1 MPISL
6 LSPEALLENLVFVL
20 VFGSLS
26 FAVTMALAPIF
37 IKFLEKNRIGQQI
50 RDTSVDGK
58 VSTIFR
64 ELHLKKSGTPTMGG
78 ALIWGSVIAMVLLSL
93 IPQKLGITAHS
104 LWNRAE
110 TFIPIFTLVTA
121 GLLGMLDDWWNI
133 KGVGK
138 QKGLRVRPK
147 LIWLSIFA
155 LIGAW
160 WFFAKLGCLD
170 GVENA
175 CLIHLPRLG
184 DFNIG
189 LWYLPLFVLVIIS
202 TANAVNITDGLD
214 GLAGGLLAIAFGSF
228 GVIAFFQG
236 MFLLAT
242 LCSVIVSA
250 LIAFLW
256 WNVPPAKFFM
266 GDTGSY
272 SLGATL
278 GVIAMLTDSIVPLIF
293 IGAVFIL
300 ETLSVII
307 QLLSKKFLGKKAFLI
322 APIHHHFEKLGWPEH
337 QIVMRFWLIGGV
349 AAGLGLVLGIVG
361 MGN

>member
-1 MPISL
+1 MLESL
-6 LSPEALLENLVFVL
+6 TNDIILENLAFIL
-20 VFGSLS
+20 GFGSLS
-26 FAVTMALAPIF
+26 FVVAMLITPIF
-37 IKFLEKNRIGQQI
+37 IKFLEKNSLGQQI

-58 VSTIFR
+58 ISSVFR

-78 ALIWGSVIAMVLLSL
+78 LVIWGSVVAMVLVSL
-93 IPQKLGITAHS
+93 IPQKLGIVTYS
-104 LWNRAE
+104 LWNRSE
-110 TFIPIFTLVTA
+110 TFIPLFTLVAA
-121 GLLGMLDDWWNI
+121 GILGMLDDWWNI

-138 QKGLRVRPK
+138 HKGLKVRPK
-147 LIWLSIFA
+147 LIWLSVFA
-155 LIGAW
+155 AVGAW

-170 GVENA
+170 GVAEA
-175 CLIHLPRLG
+175 CFIHLPRLG
-184 DFNIG
+184 DFDIG
-189 LWYLPLFVLVIIS
+189 WWYVPLFILVIIS
-202 TANAVNITDGLD
+202 SANAVNITDGLD

-242 LCSVIVSA
+242 LCAAIVGA
-250 LIAFLW
+250 LVAFLW
-256 WNVPPAKFFM
+256 WNVPPARFFM

-278 GVIAMLTDSIVPLIF
+278 GVIAMLTDSIIPLLF
-293 IGAVFIL
+293 IAAVFIV

-307 QLLSKKFLGKKAFLI
+307 QLTSKKLFGKKVFLI
-322 APIHHHFEKLGWPEH
+322 APLHHHFEKVGWPEH

-349 AAGLGLVLGIVG
+349 LAGLGLVLGIVG

>member
-1 MPISL
+1 MLELISNDT
-6 LSPEALLENLVFVL
+6 LLEKLAFIL
-20 VFGSLS
+20 GFGSLS
-26 FAVTMALAPIF
+26 FVVAMFFAPIF
-37 IKFLEKNRIGQQI
+37 IRFLENNKLGQQI

-58 VSTIFR
+58 ASSVFR

-78 ALIWGSVIAMVLLSL
+78 LIIWGTVVAMVLLSL
-93 IPQKLGITAHS
+93 IPQQLGITTNS
-104 LWNRAE
+104 LWNRSE
-110 TFIPIFTLVTA
+110 TFIPLFTLIAA
-121 GLLGMLDDWWNI
+121 GALGMIDDWWNI
-133 KGVGK
+133 RGVGA
-138 QKGLRVRPK
+138 QKGLKVKPK
-147 LIWLSIFA
+147 LIWLSVFA
-155 LIGAW
+155 AIGAW

-170 GVENA
+170 GSIGE

-189 LWYLPLFVLVIIS
+189 LWYVPLFILVIIS

-214 GLAGGLLAIAFGSF
+214 GLAGGLLTIAFGSF

-242 LCSVIVSA
+242 LCATLVGA

-278 GVIAMLTDSIVPLIF
+278 GVIAMLTDSIVPLLF
-293 IGAVFIL
+293 IGSVFIL
-300 ETLSVII
+300 ETCSTII
-307 QLLSKKFLGKKAFLI
+307 QLFAKRFFGKKVFLI
-322 APIHHHFEKLGWPEH
+322 APFHHHLEKLGWPEH
-337 QIVMRFWLIGGV
+337 QIVMRFWLIGAV
-349 AAGLGLVLGIVG
+349 SAGLGLVLGIVG
-361 MGN
+361 MGI

>member
-1 MPISL
+1 MFQA
-6 LSPEALLENLVFVL
+6 LSNETLLEKLAFVL
-20 VFGSLS
+20 GFGSLS
-26 FAVTMALAPIF
+26 FVVAMILAPVF
-37 IKFLEKNRIGQQI
+37 IRFLERNKIGQQI

-58 VSTIFR
+58 ISAIFR

-78 ALIWGSVIAMVLLSL
+78 VLIWGTVIAMVLLSL
-93 IPQKLGITAHS
+93 VPQKLGITTHS
-104 LWNRAE
+104 LWSRSE

-133 KGVGK
+133 RGLGK
-138 QKGLRVRPK
+138 QKGLKVKPK

-175 CLIHLPRLG
+175 CFIHLPRLG
-184 DFNIG
+184 DFDIG
-189 LWYLPLFVLVIIS
+189 MWYFPLFMLVILS
-202 TANAVNITDGLD
+202 SANAVNITDGLD

-242 LCSVIVSA
+242 LCAAIVGA
-250 LIAFLW
+250 LVAFLW
-256 WNVPPAKFFM
+256 WNVSPARFFM

-278 GVIAMLTDSIVPLIF
+278 GVIAMLTDSIVPFLF
-293 IGAVFIL
+293 IAAVFIL

-307 QLLSKKFLGKKAFLI
+307 QLTSKRFLGRKVFLI
-322 APIHHHFEKLGWPEH
+322 APLHHHFEKIGWPEH

-349 AAGLGLVLGIVG
+349 TAGLGLVLGIVG

>member
-1 MPISL
+1 MQTSL
-6 LSPEALLENLVFVL
+6 LTNEQLLENLAFIL

-26 FAVTMALAPIF
+26 FLVAMSLTPIF
-37 IKFLEKNRIGQQI
+37 IRFLERNRLGQQI

-58 VSTIFR
+58 VSEIFR

-78 ALIWGSVIAMVLLSL
+78 ILIWGTVVAMVLLSL
-93 IPQKLGITAHS
+93 IPQKMGITTHS

-110 TFIPIFTLVTA
+110 TYIPLFTLVAA

-133 KGVGK
+133 RGIGK
-138 QKGLRVRPK
+138 QKGLRVKPK
-147 LIWLSIFA
+147 LIWLTIFA
-155 LIGAW
+155 AAGAW

-170 GVENA
+170 GVEQA
-175 CLIHLPRLG
+175 CLIHLPRFG
-184 DFNIG
+184 DFDIG
-189 LWYLPLFVLVIIS
+189 MWYLPLFVLVIIS

-228 GVIAFFQG
+228 GVIAFFSG

-242 LCSVIVSA
+242 LCAAIVGA

-278 GVIAMLTDSIVPLIF
+278 GVIAMLTDSIIPLIF
-293 IGAVFIL
+293 IAAVFIL
-300 ETLSVII
+300 ETFSVII
-307 QLLSKKFLGKKAFLI
+307 QLLSKKFLGRKVFRI
-322 APIHHHFEKLGWPEH
+322 APLHHHFEKIGWPEH

-349 AAGLGLVLGIVG
+349 LAGIGVVLGIVG

>member
-1 MPISL
+1 M
-6 LSPEALLENLVFVL
+6 LENLAFIIS
-20 VFGSLS
+20 FGALS
-26 FAVTMALAPIF
+26 FTVAMLFAPAF
-37 IKFLEKNRIGQQI
+37 IKFLRDNRFGQQI

-58 VSTIFR
+58 DSPVFR
-64 ELHLKKSGTPTMGG
+64 SLHLGKSGTPTMGG
-78 ALIWGSVIAMVLLSL
+78 VLIWGTVITMVLISF
-93 IPQKLGITAHS
+93 IPQKLGFTTHS

-110 TFIPIFTLVTA
+110 TYIPLFTLVAA
-121 GLLGMLDDWWNI
+121 GLLGMLDDWFNI
-133 KGVGK
+133 RGVGK

-147 LIWLSIFA
+147 LIWLTAFA
-155 LIGAW
+155 AVGAW

-170 GVENA
+170 GIADA
-175 CLIHLPRLG
+175 CFIHLPRLG
-184 DFNIG
+184 DFDIG
-189 LWYLPLFVLVIIS
+189 LWYLPLFVLVILS
-202 TANAVNITDGLD
+202 SANAVNITDGLD

-228 GVIAFFQG
+228 AVIAFFKG
-236 MFLLAT
+236 LFLLAT
-242 LCSVIVSA
+242 LCVAIVGA

-278 GVIAMLTDSIVPLIF
+278 GVIAMLTDSVVPFFF
-293 IGAVFIL
+293 IAAVFIF

-307 QLLSKKFLGKKAFLI
+307 QLASKKFFGRKVFRI
-322 APIHHHFEKLGWPEH
+322 APLHHHFEKLGWPEH

-349 AAGLGLVLGIVG
+349 FASLGLVLGIVG

>member
-1 MPISL
+1 MLSIPNDVL
-6 LSPEALLENLVFVL
+6 LQNLTFIL
-20 VFGSLS
+20 IFGSLS
-26 FAVTMALAPIF
+26 FVVAMILTPIF
-37 IKFLEKNRIGQQI
+37 IRFLERNRLGQQI
-50 RDTSVDGK
+50 RDSSVDGK

-78 ALIWGSVIAMVLLSL
+78 VIIWGTVVTMVLLSL
-93 IPQKLGITAHS
+93 IPQKLGWVNYS

-110 TFIPIFTLVTA
+110 TYIPLFTLVAA

-138 QKGLRVRPK
+138 QKGLQVKPK
-147 LIWLSIFA
+147 LIWLTIFA
-155 LIGAW
+155 AGGAW

-170 GVENA
+170 GVATE

-189 LWYLPLFVLVIIS
+189 LWYLPLFVLVILS
-202 TANAVNITDGLD
+202 SANAVNITDGLD

-242 LCSVIVSA
+242 LCAAIVGA
-250 LIAFLW
+250 LVAFLW

-278 GVIAMLTDSIVPLIF
+278 GVIAMLTDSIIPFLLIA
-293 IGAVFIL
+293 AVFIL

-307 QLLSKKFLGKKAFLI
+307 QLVSKKFLGRKVFLI
-322 APIHHHFEKLGWPEH
+322 APLHHHFEKLGWPEH
-337 QIVMRFWLIGGV
+337 QIVMRFWLIGGIT
-349 AAGLGLVLGIVG
+349 AGLGLVLGIVG

>member
-1 MPISL
+1 MLDLPND
-6 LSPEALLENLVFVL
+6 ALIQNLAFIL
-20 VFGSLS
+20 IFGSLS
-26 FAVTMALAPIF
+26 FVVAMVLTPIF
-37 IKFLEKNRIGQQI
+37 IRFLERNRLGQQI
-50 RDTSVDGK
+50 RDSSVDGK

-78 ALIWGSVIAMVLLSL
+78 IIIWGTVVTMVLLSL
-93 IPQKLGITAHS
+93 IPQKLGWVNYS

-110 TFIPIFTLVTA
+110 TYIPLFTLVAA
-121 GLLGMLDDWWNI
+121 GILGMLDDWWNI

-138 QKGLRVRPK
+138 QKGLQVKPK
-147 LIWLSIFA
+147 LIWLTIFA
-155 LIGAW
+155 AGGAW

-170 GVENA
+170 GVATE

-189 LWYLPLFVLVIIS
+189 RWYLPLFVLVILS
-202 TANAVNITDGLD
+202 SANAVNITDGLD

-242 LCSVIVSA
+242 LCAAIVGA
-250 LIAFLW
+250 LVAFLW

-278 GVIAMLTDSIVPLIF
+278 GVIAMLTDSIIPFLLIA
-293 IGAVFIL
+293 AVFIL

-307 QLLSKKFLGKKAFLI
+307 QLVSKKFWGRKVFLI
-322 APIHHHFEKLGWPEH
+322 APLHHHFEKLGWPEH
-337 QIVMRFWLIGGV
+337 QIVMRFWLIGGIT
-349 AAGLGLVLGIVG
+349 AGLGLVLGIVG